1 MYQHFL
7 SESRQKIECPGRTDS
22 KLEKGCMLQ
31 DALLMWMLDSQ
42 ASNNK
47 SRGLHEHYLRII
59 YNDQN
64 SNFGEILRTSE
75 TSNHFNL

>member
-31 DALLMWMLDSQ
+31 DALLNAQFTYCPLMWMLDSQ
-42 ASNNK
+42 ALNNK
-47 SRGLHEHYLRII
+47 LRGLHEHYLRII

-64 SNFGEILRTSE
+64 SNFSL
-75 TSNHFNL
+75 